1 MQNCFHKFSTIMRL
15 LYLLLKTLVLIHI
28 FNKNLANKGI
38 VEDEKI
44 IIKTQ
49 FFPVKVNYL

>member
-1 MQNCFHKFSTIMRL
+1 MRL

>member
-1 MQNCFHKFSTIMRL
+1 MLTCFHNFLTIMRL

-38 VEDEKI
+38 VEDK
-44 IIKTQ
+44 K
-49 FFPVKVNYL
+49 NYN